1 MSAYVFIGAGVAALA
16 AAEAVRGL
24 DPSASITLLSDDPH
38 GYYSRPGLAYY
49 LAGEL
54 DERILFPF
62 QPHELKQRGFTLE
75 KARVTRI
82 LPAEKVV
89 ELDGARRIPYDR
101 LLIATGA
108 RAVPLDTPG
117 AQLEGVHKLDSLEDA
132 RRLVGRSRGAH
143 HAVVVG
149 GGITALELAEG
160 LAARH
165 VKVHYL
171 LRGERY
177 WPNVLDEVESGIIE
191 RRL

>member
-108 RAVPLDTPG
+108 RAVPLETPG
-117 AQLEGVHKLDSLEDA
+117 
-132 RRLVGRSRGAH
+132 
-143 HAVVVG
+143 
-149 GGITALELAEG
+149 G
-160 LAARH
+160 L
-165 VKVHYL
+165 
-171 LRGERY
+171 G
-177 WPNVLDEVESGIIE
+177 
-191 RRL
+191 